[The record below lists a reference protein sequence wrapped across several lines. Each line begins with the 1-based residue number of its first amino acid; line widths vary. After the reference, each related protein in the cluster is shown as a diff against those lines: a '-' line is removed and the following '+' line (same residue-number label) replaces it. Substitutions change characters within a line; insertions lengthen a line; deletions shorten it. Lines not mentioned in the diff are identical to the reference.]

1 MKSAAIK
8 EITPTGT
15 WKDLFKFDYEMEGGE
30 KGGALHKTKE
40 SPYHVGQIIEYEVT
54 TNDKGYS
61 NIKFQNDK
69 PVFSSKSNYVPKDP
83 VEEAKKQLSI
93 NRQSSVKCATE
104 LVCNGKVDFDD
115 LLLLAQRITDWTT
128 GDQAA
133 SKMKNPTDIM
143 PF

>member
-30 KGGALHKTKE
+30 KGGALHKTKD

-83 VEEAKKQLSI
+83 VEEAKKQAMI
-93 NRQSSVKCATE
+93 VRQSSVKVAAD
-104 LVCNGKVDFDD
+104 LVGYGKIDYDN
-115 LLLLAQRITDWTT
+115 LLIVAQRITDWAIGDAKAEKMT
-128 GDQAA
+128 GV
-133 SKMKNPTDIM
+133 SNEV